1 MPDLPISPGVRELVA
16 ELNGQGFVTTDS
28 GDGSNYVEGME
39 CALPFRHVF
48 GFVPDNATLEECAER
63 LQELYPD
70 ARVEV
75 SYSPGEPGLFMIYP
89 DGSPEARKPER

>member
-1 MPDLPISPGVRELVA
+1 MRDLSEISPGVRDLVA
-16 ELNGQGFVTTDS
+16 SLNDQGFATTDS
-28 GDGSNYVEGME
+28 GDGSNLAEGME

-48 GFVPDNATLEECAER
+48 GLVPDGVTLEDCAHR

-75 SYSPGEPGLFMIYP
+75 SYSPGEPGIFMLYP
-89 DGSPEARKPER
+89 DGPPS